1 MVTRRC
7 NILGLGLIG
16 GSLAS
21 ALTEQGWRVSG
32 SDAKV
37 ESEGEAMS
45 LGLIHEIGIDSE
57 AEISFVCT
65 PVGSV
70 ADQVRLALRSTKGI
84 VTDVGELKRRWWRL
98 LMTSVLLAVIQ
109 WQEAN

>member
-32 SDAKV
+32 SDAIV

-57 AEISFVCT
+57 V
-65 PVGSV
+65 
-70 ADQVRLALRSTKGI
+70 
-84 VTDVGELKRRWWRL
+84 
-98 LMTSVLLAVIQ
+98 
-109 WQEAN
+109 